1 MTEHIHYDRAQ
12 QSIKS
17 LLNRKVLNNVP
28 YDIQDGVSVLVDL
41 LHRANT
47 QEMAIGKTLAAN
59 MNVGMKP
66 GEVIVEVTDVE
77 EVDDGV
83 IYTLT
88 SKKLADVLKYP
99 TVLSVQL
106 LDDGKK
112 KLPIS
117 GVGIIK
123 IPILGKIRIK
133 GTLKVQNDRL
143 IPYKN

>member
-1 MTEHIHYDRAQ
+1 MGKFLI
-12 QSIKS
+12 
-17 LLNRKVLNNVP
+17 NNVP
-28 YDIQDGVSVLVDL
+28 YDIQDGVSVLINF

-66 GEVIVEVTDVE
+66 GEVVVEVTDVE
-77 EVDDGV
+77 VVEDGV

-88 SKKLADVLKYP
+88 SKKLPDVLKYP

-117 GVGIIK
+117 GVGTIE
-123 IPILGKIRIK
+123 IPILRKIRIK
-133 GTLKVQNDRL
+133 GTLKVQNPAPLSEAGRRA
-143 IPYKN
+143 N